1 MENDISRR
9 QLVKSGAVL
18 LPSARAVR
26 EPHQILAYVGTYSSP
41 QGPEGSKGNGKGI
54 YLFHMDPSTGA
65 LTNPELFEDPLNPS
79 WLELDPSGK
88 YLYAANEISNFEGSH
103 SGAVTAYRVDRASGR
118 LTRVNTV
125 S

>member
-1 MENDISRR
+1 
-9 QLVKSGAVL
+9 
-18 LPSARAVR
+18 
-26 EPHQILAYVGTYSSP
+26 
-41 QGPEGSKGNGKGI
+41 
-54 YLFHMDPSTGA
+54 MDPSTGA

-125 S
+125 SSQGAGPAHLSVHPSGKYVFVANYFGGTFARATSRF